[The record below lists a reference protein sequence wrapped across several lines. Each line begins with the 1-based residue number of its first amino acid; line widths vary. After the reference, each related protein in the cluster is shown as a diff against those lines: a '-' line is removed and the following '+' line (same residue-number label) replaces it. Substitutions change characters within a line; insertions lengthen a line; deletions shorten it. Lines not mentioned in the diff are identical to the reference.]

1 MLQMKQGTG
10 KIYLTSTYLF
20 QEAIAY
26 LPLVVLI
33 SATISTGI
41 TKKLI
46 GKIGNK
52 VGYSEI
58 YKKWK
63 ESLKTLVQNVFSS
76 SCNPFLSEVISACV
90 GFKLT
95 QIHLS
100 LLAVVFHLGWC
111 CRDWS
116 CRVVLFYYPVLQSVN
131 LPGCGFTGFWIFRHV
146 R

>member
-58 YKKWK
+58 YKK
-63 ESLKTLVQNVFSS
+63 
-76 SCNPFLSEVISACV
+76 
-90 GFKLT
+90 
-95 QIHLS
+95 
-100 LLAVVFHLGWC
+100 
-111 CRDWS
+111 
-116 CRVVLFYYPVLQSVN
+116 
-131 LPGCGFTGFWIFRHV
+131 
-146 R
+146 